1 MIRITYKAPLKYVIM
16 TPFGYIKMKMVFKC
30 NKSNYEHRVVQMIL
44 ISLDLIKERGKYY
57 FFQAVQLTFAPH

>member
-1 MIRITYKAPLKYVIM
+1 
-16 TPFGYIKMKMVFKC
+16 MVFES